1 MDERENLTK
10 INNDIER
17 QVSVCSKLDTLGRA
31 FNGTTTSIGVAFEPT
46 RALSEVGGVS
56 KAVSGIGTPIQSV
69 FAADS
74 PFRVNFQSITSS
86 LKFTPTLAETSGISK
101 VASGIGTSI
110 KSGSVIDG
118 LSKSVFAAENSFKA
132 PDRSL
137 LSAFESTRAL
147 SEASGISKAVAGIG
161 DLVKP
166 ASRISDLLGQSA
178 LGAAIEAALPL
189 QKTEHLS
196 LNKLFNVPDYQSS
209 VIAQSEPVIVQYP
222 PREVFREV
230 EILKEILT
238 PEYDREIPD
247 EYEVPVVPEETFL
260 EDRLRDIDRGLP
272 NLLQGARHALSPDNP
287 DRARH
292 VTVSLRE
299 LIGRVLH
306 HLAPDN
312 SIRDWTNDSSYYHG
326 GRPTR
331 KARLLYISR
340 EINADDLSEFVNA
353 EVTLAIKLI
362 DLLNGGTHVTA
373 SRLTDRQLQALVTR
387 TELLLSF
394 LLHLDSQ

>member
-1 MDERENLTK
+1 M
-10 INNDIER
+10 
-17 QVSVCSKLDTLGRA
+17 
-31 FNGTTTSIGVAFEPT
+31 
-46 RALSEVGGVS
+46 
-56 KAVSGIGTPIQSV
+56 

-74 PFRVNFQSITSS
+74 F
-86 LKFTPTLAETSGISK
+86 
-101 VASGIGTSI
+101 
-110 KSGSVIDG
+110 
-118 LSKSVFAAENSFKA
+118 FKG
-132 PDRSL
+132 PGRSL
-137 LSAFESTRAL
+137 VSAFESTRAL
-147 SEASGISKAVAGIG
+147 SETSGISKAMAGMGAPIKSGSVIDGLFKSVFAADSSFKVNLKSITASFKSTPALAEVSEGIKAASVIG
-161 DLVKP
+161 DL
-166 ASRISDLLGQSA
+166 LGRSSF
-178 LGAAIEAALPL
+178 GAAIEAALPF
-189 QKTEHLS
+189 QKIQHLN
-196 LNKLFNVPDYQSS
+196 LNELFDFPDYRSPF
-209 VIAQSEPVIVQYP
+209 IAKPESIIVQNP
-222 PREVFREV
+222 VREIDV
-230 EILKEILT
+230 LKEIIT

-247 EYEVPVVPEETFL
+247 EYEVPVVLEVIFL

-272 NLLQGARHALSPDNP
+272 NLLQGARHALSTDNP

-299 LIGRVLH
+299 LIGHVLR

-353 EVTLAIKLI
+353 EVTLAIKLM

>member
-1 MDERENLTK
+1 MDERENLAK

-17 QVSVCSKLDTLGRA
+17 QVSVCSKLDTLGCAFKRA
-31 FNGTTTSIGVAFEPT
+31 TTSIGAAFEPT
-46 RALSEVGGVS
+46 RTFVE
-56 KAVSGIGTPIQSV
+56 
-69 FAADS
+69 
-74 PFRVNFQSITSS
+74 
-86 LKFTPTLAETSGISK
+86 ESGISK
-101 VASGIGTSI
+101 IASGIGTSI

-118 LSKSVFAAENSFKA
+118 LSKSVFALESSFKA

-166 ASRISDLLGQSA
+166 ASGIGDLLGQST

-196 LNKLFNVPDYQSS
+196 LNKLFNVSDYQSS

-247 EYEVPVVPEETFL
+247 AYEVPVVPEETFL
-260 EDRLRDIDRGLP
+260 EDRLRDIDRDLP

-312 SIRDWTNDSSYYHG
+312 KIRAWTDNPIYYHDR
-326 GRPTR
+326 RPTR
-331 KARLLYISR
+331 EARLQYINR
-340 EINADDLSEFVNA
+340 EISSGDLSKFVDA
-353 EVTLAIKLI
+353 DVISTIKLI
-362 DLLNGGTHVTA
+362 KVLNTGTHVTT
-373 SRLTDRQLQALVTR
+373 SCLTDRELQALVTR
-387 TELLLSF
+387 TELLLLSW
-394 LLHLDSQ
+394 LHLALNKF